1 MSPCGQFL
9 GQLHFRQNTSSQQQ
23 LLAQTN
29 QLVTTVTFSRQ
40 LFLQSSQFF
49 IFQAKHFFT
58 VAAAGPNK
66 LARYKSYFFEVVIS
80 SEQLVFL
87 YHLLLQNTHFFAA
100 VTFFRLVTYSER
112 NVNQEILLLENQVV
126 SYRAVSF
133 SEQLLFLKTNLF
145 RTEISTEQL
154 LFSGTCFYK
163 ASIFSEKLLFH

>member
-23 LLAQTN
+23 LLAQIN
-29 QLVTTVTFSRQ
+29 QLVT
-40 LFLQSSQFF
+40 
-49 IFQAKHFFT
+49 
-58 VAAAGPNK
+58 
-66 LARYKSYFFEVVIS
+66 SYFFEVVIS

-87 YHLLLQNTHFFAA
+87 YHLLFQNTHFFAA

-133 SEQLLFLKTNLF
+133 SEKLLFLKTNLF

-154 LFSGTCFYK
+154 LFSGTYFYK